1 MLARLHGLLPQI
13 SNCIDRVGNMG
24 HEGTTEIP
32 QDSLYALEAAK
43 ASPNCSQ
50 TMLFFTA
57 NELAGEQNQCS

>member
-1 MLARLHGLLPQI
+1 
-13 SNCIDRVGNMG
+13 MG